1 MSLLDWRGLRDSAL
15 KQAMRVL
22 SDPRFG
28 KLMSDPR
35 VMSMVMKTLALRGT
49 VEAAVDDKARAIAGR
64 LQLATRDEVA
74 GLKGRVR
81 ELEALLDKLR
91 RSPSSAR

>member
-1 MSLLDWRGLRDSAL
+1 MSLLDWKGLRDSAL
-15 KQAMRVL
+15 KQAMKVL
-22 SDPRFG
+22 SDPRFT

-35 VMSMVMKTLALRGT
+35 VMTMVMKTLALRGT
-49 VEAAVDDKARAIAGR
+49 VEAVVDDKARAVAER
-64 LQLATRDEVA
+64 LQLATREEVA

-91 RSPSSAR
+91 KNPSGAR